1 MMAAMLCRLTE
12 TSIQQAGS
20 SLNIESARLHEQ
32 YVFHPYPGWCLS
44 ERSISPAG
52 NHQSN
57 L

>member
-1 MMAAMLCRLTE
+1 MAAMLCRLTE